1 MPDAALFSLSDKTG
15 AQEVAKA
22 LTDRGV
28 AIYATGGTRTF
39 LQQHGIEARDVEE
52 LTGFPALFDGRVK
65 TLHPKVFGAILY
77 DRSNEAHRE
86 QARSYNIHDL
96 RYLVVNLYPFEAT
109 VAKEGTTL
117 AEAIEQIDIGGVSL
131 LRAAAKN
138 FMHVSVLTHH
148 SQYAEFLKTL
158 PDGGPDESRRRRFA
172 IAAFERTA
180 EYDAAIAHYLATK
193 GRVLPSELPGALTVT
208 MPLAQP
214 LRYGE
219 NPQLRA
225 AFYLGG
231 RERFPEQLHGK
242 ELSYNNLLDLDA
254 TLRLLSRAPL
264 GAEFGSE
271 RERFVRAAIV
281 KHTVPCGVAQ
291 RSRASKAVRDA
302 LDADPVSAFG
312 GIIAVDAPIDLESA
326 RTLSSF
332 FLEIVAAPAF
342 DGDALDADPV
352 SAFGGII
359 AVDAPID
366 LESARTLSTFFL
378 EIVAAPAFDDDA
390 LELLK
395 KKKNLRI
402 MRYDR
407 SLPDELQRE
416 LQLRSALGGV
426 LAEEENTSYPPET
439 WRVVSK
445 RMPLAQEWHDLAFA
459 WDVVRHVKSNG
470 VVIAKGG
477 ATRGICAGQT
487 NRVSAVKIAGVR
499 AGANA
504 VGAGCAS
511 DGFFPFP
518 DGLEEAARAGCT
530 AIIAPSG
537 SVRDAEVIEAADRLG
552 VSLVFSTHRYF
563 LH

>member
-1 MPDAALFSLSDKTG
+1 MPDAALFSLSDKTDA
-15 AQEVAKA
+15 AQVAQA
-22 LTDRGV
+22 LV
-28 AIYATGGTRTF
+28 ARDVTIFATGGTRAF
-39 LQQHGIEARDVEE
+39 LADRGIPARDVEE
-52 LTGFPALFDGRVK
+52 LTGFPPLFDGRVK
-65 TLHPKVFGAILY
+65 TLHPKIFGAILY
-77 DRSNEAHRE
+77 DRGNASHRD
-86 QARSYNIHDL
+86 QARVYNIHNL
-96 RYLVVNLYPFEAT
+96 KYLVVNLYPFEAT

-117 AEAIEQIDIGGVSL
+117 DEAIEQIDIGGVSL

-138 FMHVSVLTHH
+138 FWNVTVLSHP
-148 SQYAEFLKTL
+148 SQYGAFLKAL
-158 PDGGPDESRRRRFA
+158 PGGGLDEAARRRLA
-172 IAAFERTA
+172 VTAFERTA
-180 EYDAAIAHYLATK
+180 EYDSAIAHYLATS
-193 GRVLPSELPGALTVT
+193 GEVLPTELPGALALTL
-208 MPLAQP
+208 PLAQP

-219 NPQLRA
+219 NPQMRA
-225 AFYLGG
+225 AFYLTG
-231 RERFPEQLHGK
+231 RGRLPEQLHGK

-291 RSRASKAVRDA
+291 RSTAAKAV
-302 LDADPVSAFG
+302 
-312 GIIAVDAPIDLESA
+312 
-326 RTLSSF
+326 
-332 FLEIVAAPAF
+332 
-342 DGDALDADPV
+342 GDALDADPV

-359 AVDAPID
+359 AVDAPVD
-366 LESARTLSTFFL
+366 RETASALSEFFL

-390 LELLK
+390 LALLK

-402 MRYDR
+402 MRYAPA
-407 SLPDELQRE
+407 LPDELQRE

-426 LAEEENTSYPPET
+426 LAEEENPGYDPES

-445 RMPLAQEWHDLAFA
+445 RAPLAQEWHDLAFA

-487 NRVSAVKIAGVR
+487 NRVSAVRIAGVR
-499 AGANA
+499 AGENA
-504 VGAGCAS
+504 KGAACAS

-518 DGLEEAARAGCT
+518 DGLEEAAKAGCT
-530 AIIAPSG
+530 AIIAPEG
-537 SVRDAEVIEAADRLG
+537 SVRDAEVIAAADRLG